1 MKKKIWL
8 ILSSF
13 GIMFAIFSWIQDSG
27 IIQTVEILKW
37 KKGLFAFLTGMFLY
51 YFLAKDID

>member
-1 MKKKIWL
+1 
-8 ILSSF
+8 
-13 GIMFAIFSWIQDSG
+13 MFAIFSWIQDSG